1 MELSN
6 DVLSSLR
13 APFLA
18 MAELK
23 RVWFC
28 SFGLRKRSIAVIIS
42 YLVSSL
48 AEIRV
53 LSQSTKSN
61 ISKKQPES

>member
-1 MELSN
+1 MFALNKLLLSK
-6 DVLSSLR
+6 VSSD
-13 APFLA
+13 
-18 MAELK
+18 
-23 RVWFC
+23 
-28 SFGLRKRSIAVIIS
+28 AVRDGIS

-53 LSQSTKSN
+53 LSQSTKSK